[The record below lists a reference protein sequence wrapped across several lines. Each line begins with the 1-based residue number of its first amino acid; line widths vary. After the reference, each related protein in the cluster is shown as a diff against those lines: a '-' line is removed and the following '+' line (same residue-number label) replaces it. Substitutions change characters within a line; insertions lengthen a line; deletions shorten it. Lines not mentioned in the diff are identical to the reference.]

1 MKKVSFYI
9 IDTISIEDVYDY
21 FIQVVETDKVV
32 STQILK
38 KISDPNYFEIVYS
51 KNDAHGIEIW
61 DEYLK
66 WETETESS

>member
-51 KNDAHGIEIW
+51 KNGAHGIEIW